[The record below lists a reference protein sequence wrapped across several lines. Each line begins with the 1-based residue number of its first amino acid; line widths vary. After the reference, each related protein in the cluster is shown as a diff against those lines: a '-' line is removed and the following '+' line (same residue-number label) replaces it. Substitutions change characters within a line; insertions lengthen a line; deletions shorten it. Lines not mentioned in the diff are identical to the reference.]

1 MPFAV
6 MFAGSGECCETSA
19 EMPRGVPVQRKVEDA
34 QRCVSRYS
42 FASLRDRL
50 PWNGLPD
57 WCDAQVIGRI
67 GVPGTSDL

>member
-1 MPFAV
+1 M
-6 MFAGSGECCETSA
+6 
-19 EMPRGVPVQRKVEDA
+19 QRKVEDA